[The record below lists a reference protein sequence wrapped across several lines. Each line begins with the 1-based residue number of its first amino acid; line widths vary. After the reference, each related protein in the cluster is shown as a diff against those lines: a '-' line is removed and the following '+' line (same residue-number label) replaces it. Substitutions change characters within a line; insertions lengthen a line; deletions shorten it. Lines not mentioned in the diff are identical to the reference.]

1 MNQNPM
7 NQTVVGI
14 FDTAAHAKQAAQ
26 QLKTAGFSLDDVD
39 TISRDSKDGSN
50 YYNSTNTTTEAV
62 GDAAGRTSDSIGNF
76 FHNLFGNDGDNANL
90 YSHAARNSNS
100 LVTVHCKT
108 ADHAHKAAEILDR
121 AGAIDVNEKAGQTG
135 YKANNMASGSA
146 ATTQTGNNEVSAK
159 VIEENLQVG
168 KRVEQTGGARLRSRI
183 VERPVEANV
192 RLREEHVNVERTAVN
207 RPATEAD
214 FNAFKEG
221 EVEVTERTERAVVG
235 KEARVVEEV
244 TLGKEVT
251 EREET
256 IRDTV
261 RKTEVDVE
269 QLGTKDVRNDNRKNS

>member
-1 MNQNPM
+1 M

-14 FDTAAHAKQAAQ
+14 FDTAAHANQAAQ

-50 YYNSTNTTTEAV
+50 YYNSTNTTTEAA
-62 GDAAGRTSDSIGNF
+62 GDAAGRTGDSIGSF
-76 FHNLFGNDGDNANL
+76 FDNLFGGDSDNASR

-100 LVTVHCKT
+100 MVTVHCKS
-108 ADHAHKAAEILDR
+108 ADHAHKAAEIMDN
-121 AGAIDVNEKAGQTG
+121 AGAVDVDEKAQQTG
-135 YKANNMASGSA
+135 YQANAMNAGNDAKTMTA
-146 ATTQTGNNEVSAK
+146 GNNEMSAK
-159 VIEENLQVG
+159 VIEEELKVG

-183 VERPVEANV
+183 VERPVEASV
-192 RLREEHVNVERTAVN
+192 RLREEHVTVERTAVN

-221 EVEVTERTERAVVG
+221 EIEVTESAERAVIA

-251 EREET
+251 QREET
-256 IRDTV
+256 IHDTV
-261 RKTEVDVE
+261 RKTEVEVE
-269 QLGTKDVRNDNRKNS
+269 KLGTKGVRNDQNTSNQK

>member
-1 MNQNPM
+1 M
-7 NQTVVGI
+7 QTVVGI
-14 FDTAAHAKQAAQ
+14 FDNADHARQAAQ
-26 QLKTAGFSLDDVD
+26 TLKTAGFSLDDVD
-39 TISRDSKDGSN
+39 TISRDSKEGSN
-50 YYNSTNTTTEAV
+50 YYNSTGTSTEAA
-62 GDAAGRTSDSIGNF
+62 GDAASRTGDSIGNF
-76 FHNLFGNDGDNANL
+76 FSNLFGDDDDASR
-90 YSHAARNSNS
+90 YSHVARNSHS

-108 ADHAHKAAEILDR
+108 ADHAHKAAEILDN
-121 AGAIDVNEKAGQTG
+121 AGAINVDEKAQQTG
-135 YKANNMASGSA
+135 YQGAASANAMRGNTNAN
-146 ATTQTGNNEVSAK
+146 TTNTDNNEVSAK

-183 VERPVEANV
+183 VERPVEASV
-192 RLREEHVNVERTAVN
+192 RLREEHVNVERTPVN

-221 EVEVTERTERAVVG
+221 EVEVTERAERAVVG

-244 TLGKEVT
+244 TLGKNVT

-269 QLGTKDVRNDNRKNS
+269 QLGNKDMRNQNPNDRK

>member
-1 MNQNPM
+1 MTQT
-7 NQTVVGI
+7 NQTVIGI
-14 FDTAAHAKQAAQ
+14 FDTAAHAQQAAQ

-50 YYNSTNTTTEAV
+50 YYNSTGTATEAV
-62 GDAAGRTSDSIGNF
+62 GDAAGRTGDSIGNF
-76 FHNLFGNDGDNANL
+76 FSNLFGDEDDAKR
-90 YSHAARNSNS
+90 YSHVARNSHS
-100 LVTVHCKT
+100 MVTVHCKS
-108 ADHAHKAAEILDR
+108 ADHAHKAAEILDQ
-121 AGAIDVNEKAGQTG
+121 AGAINVDEKAQQTG
-135 YKANNMASGSA
+135 YQTNNMAAGGERQ
-146 ATTQTGNNEVSAK
+146 QTGANEVSAK

-183 VERPVEANV
+183 VERPVEASV
-192 RLREEHVNVERTAVN
+192 RLREEHVTVERTPVN
-207 RPATEAD
+207 RPATDAD

-221 EVEVTERTERAVVG
+221 EVEVTEKAERAVVG

-251 EREET
+251 EHDET

-269 QLGTKDVRNDNRKNS
+269 QLGTKDVRNDQRLNDKK

>member
-1 MNQNPM
+1 MDQM

-14 FDTAAHAKQAAQ
+14 FDNADQAKMAAQ
-26 QLKTAGFSLDDVD
+26 QLKAAGFSLDDVD
-39 TISRDSKDGSN
+39 TISRDSENSSN
-50 YYNSTNTTTEAV
+50 YYNSTGTATEAV
-62 GDAAGRTSDSIGNF
+62 GDAAGRTGDGISNF
-76 FHNLFGNDGDNANL
+76 FSNLFGDDTDDASR
-90 YSHAARNSNS
+90 YSHAARNSHS
-100 LVTVHCKT
+100 MVTVHCKS
-108 ADHAHKAAEILDR
+108 ADHAHKAAEILDN
-121 AGAIDVNEKAGQTG
+121 AGAIDVNEKAQQTG
-135 YKANNMASGSA
+135 YKANNMAAGA
-146 ATTQTGNNEVSAK
+146 AANTNQTGNNEVSAK

-192 RLREEHVNVERTAVN
+192 RLREEHVNVERTPVN

-221 EVEVTERTERAVVG
+221 DVEVTERAERAVVS

-269 QLGTKDVRNDNRKNS
+269 QLGAKDVRNDDRKNS